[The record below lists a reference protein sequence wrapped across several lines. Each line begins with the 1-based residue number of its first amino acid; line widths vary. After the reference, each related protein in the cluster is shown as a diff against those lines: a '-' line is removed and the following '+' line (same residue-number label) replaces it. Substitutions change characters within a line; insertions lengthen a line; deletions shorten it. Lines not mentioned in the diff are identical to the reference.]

1 MNFQKP
7 DFVTVLHLIDIFY
20 HHTNTFFK
28 ISTFILFMS
37 GTQWTWSLR
46 KEKMMKFSKTSK
58 IWVIFIS
65 LRCYMIKMVKIEF
78 LVWASILSKK
88 KLNSDKM
95 QFKHIIWLSG
105 YGKKMLLC
113 KISYHNS
120 SKSDISKKGISLRCY
135 IYFVTVSHY
144 LGPIIYWVK
153 YEHMSKKQKQII
165 FLYLQNVY
173 IFDFCFQK
181 VDNFRNKSKFL
192 NACPTWDVGSHDDKE
207 LFHRCTKLCMR
218 DTVFH

>member
-1 MNFQKP
+1 MFPCVAWAVDASIINLLSEKYTVSDPYAYVEFSKTW
-7 DFVTVLHLIDIFY
+7 FRYGVTFDRHFLSPYQH
-20 HHTNTFFK
+20 FFL

-78 LVWASILSKK
+78 LVWASILSNK

-135 IYFVTVSHY
+135 IYFVTVLHY
-144 LGPIIYWVK
+144 LLIKIRP
-153 YEHMSKKQKQII
+153 
-165 FLYLQNVY
+165 
-173 IFDFCFQK
+173 
-181 VDNFRNKSKFL
+181 
-192 NACPTWDVGSHDDKE
+192 P
-207 LFHRCTKLCMR
+207 
-218 DTVFH
+218 

>member
-1 MNFQKP
+1 MSVIWCFTVVLVLNFQKP
-7 DFVTVLHLIDIFY
+7 DFVTLLHLIDIFY
-20 HHTNTFFK
+20 HHTNTFFL

-135 IYFVTVSHY
+135 IYFVTVLHY
-144 LGPIIYWVK
+144 LLIKIRP
-153 YEHMSKKQKQII
+153 
-165 FLYLQNVY
+165 L
-173 IFDFCFQK
+173 
-181 VDNFRNKSKFL
+181 
-192 NACPTWDVGSHDDKE
+192 
-207 LFHRCTKLCMR
+207 
-218 DTVFH
+218 